1 MSAAGINTPVLR
13 SRPQNWM
20 SAQRLASENRLF
32 AILDAI
38 DIPAIPQLA
47 EQYGPEKALSLY
59 VGLHPPE
66 HWPVGPYLFRA
77 DTTLLDWLAAHLKQ
91 HPWGILAV
99 PQAPEMTLQDAF
111 AHFRKFILIKIG
123 DEQVYLRFYDPRV
136 LSQYLQR
143 APAEKLIEFFGPF
156 RFLGGAA
163 PNPDELN
170 WFWLDNGEAVAT
182 EKKES

>member
-1 MSAAGINTPVLR
+1 MAESMLR
-13 SRPQNWM
+13 SAPQNWS

-47 EQYGPEKALSLY
+47 EQYGFERALSLY
-59 VGLHPPE
+59 TGLHPPE

-77 DTTLLDWLAAHLKQ
+77 DTALLGWVSANLKQ

-99 PQAPEMTLQDAF
+99 PNAPDMTIQGAF
-111 AHFRKFILIKIG
+111 AHFRKFILVAAG
-123 DEQVYLRFYDPRV
+123 GEQVYLRFYDPRV
-136 LSQYLQR
+136 LPQYLQR
-143 APAEKLIEFFGPF
+143 APAGKRAEFFGPW
-156 RFLGGAA
+156 RFLGAA
-163 PNPDELN
+163 PPNSDELN
-170 WFWLDNGEAVAT
+170 WFWLDNGETVAT